1 MRKRGGR
8 IESRVQKQSVLDQ
21 IKEETTPLSI
31 TEMKD
36 RAIYTL

>member
-1 MRKRGGR
+1 MKVVYRK
-8 IESRVQKQSVLDQ
+8 SVLDQ